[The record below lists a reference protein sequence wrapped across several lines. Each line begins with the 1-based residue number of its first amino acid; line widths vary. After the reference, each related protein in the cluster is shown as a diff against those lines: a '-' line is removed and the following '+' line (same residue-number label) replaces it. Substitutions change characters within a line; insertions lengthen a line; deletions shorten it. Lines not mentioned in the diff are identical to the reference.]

1 MPRRGHATWHA
12 HLARRGSISTSRLFP
27 RQDCRPHRQ
36 SLRRSHSYYAHS
48 TPEGIDGE
56 PSRRGRDAPELEDD
70 WALYDEP
77 ELTLE
82 EQEARFYK
90 TTLGH
95 VYSSIRQPCAV
106 CGGLHPIT
114 RCILVFKDS
123 PEAVQVKDTPQFRK
137 RRFEFQ
143 KRMATDQEFHDA
155 VTYLRN
161 KFNRRSALGFLS
173 PLPQSETRDA
183 PPLAKGIF
191 IPSPSN
197 VSLHQF
203 SVSSHDTP
211 WTRVSLKV

>member
-27 RQDCRPHRQ
+27 RPDCRPHRQ
-36 SLRRSHSYYAHS
+36 PLRRSHSYYAHFR
-48 TPEGIDGE
+48 PEGIDDE
-56 PSRRGRDAPELEDD
+56 PARRGSDEPELEDD

-90 TTLGH
+90 TELGH
-95 VYSSIRQPCAV
+95 IYSNIRQPCAV
-106 CGGLHPIT
+106 CGGPHPIS
-114 RCILVFKDS
+114 RCILVFEDS
-123 PEAVQVKDTPQFRK
+123 LETVKDTPLLRER

-161 KFNRRSALGFLS
+161 KFNQRSALGFLS
-173 PLPQSETRDA
+173 PLPQSATRDA

-191 IPSPSN
+191 IPSPTN

-211 WTRVSLKV
+211 WNRVSLKV

>member
-36 SLRRSHSYYAHS
+36 QLRRSHSYHAQLRL
-48 TPEGIDGE
+48 EGIDGE
-56 PSRRGRDAPELEDD
+56 LARQGRDAPELEDD

-77 ELTLE
+77 GLTLE

-90 TTLGH
+90 TPLGQI
-95 VYSSIRQPCAV
+95 YSDIRQPCAV
-106 CGGLHPIT
+106 CGGLHPISQ
-114 RCILVFKDS
+114 CILVFEDIS
-123 PEAVQVKDTPQFRK
+123 EAVKDTPQLRK

-161 KFNRRSALGFLS
+161 KFNRRSASGFLS
-173 PLPQSETRDA
+173 PLPPSATRDLQDA

-191 IPSPSN
+191 IPSPAN

-211 WTRVSLKV
+211 